1 MQISSYR
8 LTRESVNHPI
18 LGQLAV
24 IDQLITSRH
33 PSHLTPPLEANH
45 RLFTLCSRGSD
56 FGVSDPLHDSI
67 FLCTHTPKTAET
79 HAHDTDTL
87 LRVMMLYCLKIVLQV
102 TRRASYSFQGIPH
115 HVVCS
120 VQCLVCI
127 VYCVLLYCVLR
138 SMCSKYDL
146 ESSYQAHQLDV
157 SISQIR
163 QELYFQYFFLIQM
176 TSYDGINDV
185 FFRFFPNILIYNVN
199 NYYLRHQ
206 IQTKKML
213 GKSRAK
219 SM

>member
-79 HAHDTDTL
+79 HAHDTSDDVVLSKDSTASHQAGFL
-87 LRVMMLYCLKIVLQV
+87 LFLGNSTPC
-102 TRRASYSFQGIPH
+102 P
-115 HVVCS
+115 
-120 VQCLVCI
+120 VQCLVCIVYCVLCI

-163 QELYFQYFFLIQM
+163 QELYFQYFF
-176 TSYDGINDV
+176 SYLDDV
-185 FFRFFPNILIYNVN
+185 I
-199 NYYLRHQ
+199 
-206 IQTKKML
+206 
-213 GKSRAK
+213 
-219 SM
+219 